1 MKTIMTVCGT
11 GLGSSFFVE
20 INIGTLLQKWGLQ
33 DKYRTTHGAV
43 FEVSEE
49 DADYFITAKD
59 LEDTLSYLP
68 NLIVLDSI
76 VDMDELEHKLYD
88 KLKADIEET
97 FE

>member
-33 DKYRTTHGAV
+33 DKYKTTHGAV

-49 DADYFITAKD
+49 DADY
-59 LEDTLSYLP
+59 TLSYLP

>member
-33 DKYRTTHGAV
+33 DKYKTTHGA
-43 FEVSEE
+43 
-49 DADYFITAKD
+49 D

>member
-1 MKTIMTVCGT
+1 MQII
-11 GLGSSFFVE
+11 S
-20 INIGTLLQKWGLQ
+20 
-33 DKYRTTHGAV
+33 
-43 FEVSEE
+43 
-49 DADYFITAKD
+49 ITAKD
-59 LEDTLSYLP
+59 LEDYAEVIFA

>member
-33 DKYRTTHGAV
+33 DKYKTTHGAV
-43 FEVSEE
+43 FEVS
-49 DADYFITAKD
+49 
-59 LEDTLSYLP
+59 EDTLSYLP

>member
-33 DKYRTTHGAV
+33 DKYGAV

>member
-1 MKTIMTVCGT
+1 M
-11 GLGSSFFVE
+11 
-20 INIGTLLQKWGLQ
+20 
-33 DKYRTTHGAV
+33 
-43 FEVSEE
+43 SEE

-59 LEDTLSYLP
+59 LEDTLSYLS

-76 VDMDELEHKLYD
+76 VDMDDLEHKLYD

>member
-1 MKTIMTVCGT
+1 MEQDSDQVFCRNQYWNTA
-11 GLGSSFFVE
+11 S
-20 INIGTLLQKWGLQ
+20 KWGLQ
-33 DKYRTTHGAV
+33 DKYKTTHGAV

-59 LEDTLSYLP
+59 LEDTLSYLS

>member
-33 DKYRTTHGAV
+33 DKYKTTHGAV

-49 DADYFITAKD
+49 DADYFITA
-59 LEDTLSYLP
+59 
-68 NLIVLDSI
+68 
-76 VDMDELEHKLYD
+76 
-88 KLKADIEET
+88 
-97 FE
+97 

>member
-20 INIGTLLQKWGLQ
+20 INIRTLLEKWNMQ
-33 DKYRTTHGAV
+33 DQYRTTHGAV
-43 FEVSEE
+43 FEVSEN
-49 DADYFITAKD
+49 DADIFITAKD
-59 LEDTLSYLP
+59 LEETLSYLP

-76 VDMDELEHKLYD
+76 VDLDELEHKLHE
-88 KLKADIEET
+88 KIKTDIEEM

>member
-20 INIGTLLQKWGLQ
+20 INIGKKQKKWGLQ
-33 DKYRTTHGAV
+33 DKYKTTHGAV

>member
-33 DKYRTTHGAV
+33 DKYKTTHGAV
-43 FEVSEE
+43 FEV
-49 DADYFITAKD
+49 TAKD

>member
-20 INIGTLLQKWGLQ
+20 INIGNLLEKWGIQ
-33 DKYRTTHGAV
+33 DKYKTTHGAV
-43 FEVSEE
+43 FDVSEN

-76 VDMDELEHKLYD
+76 VDIEELEHKLYD
-88 KLKADIEET
+88 KLKSDIEEI